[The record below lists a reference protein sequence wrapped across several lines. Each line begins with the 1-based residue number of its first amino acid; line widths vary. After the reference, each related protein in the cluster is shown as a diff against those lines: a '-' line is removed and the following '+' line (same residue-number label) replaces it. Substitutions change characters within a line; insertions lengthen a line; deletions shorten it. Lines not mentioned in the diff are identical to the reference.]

1 MHYKYNL
8 LLLCLDCSE
17 IKIHKMQTRPIDQ
30 DIKRA
35 VRTKKMIRALWT
47 INFCGVALVMLIG
60 VMIYH
65 GYIGYMP
72 PVEGLLNPED
82 RFASRLFTSDG
93 VEMGRFYQ
101 SRNNRVYAD
110 YSEISPNV
118 INALIA
124 TEDER
129 FMQHSGIDIMALSRV
144 LFKTILL
151 RQKNAGGGST
161 ITQQLAKQLYSP
173 ESDGLMDRFIQKPVE
188 WAIAVKLERYYT
200 KEEIIKMYLN
210 QFDFLNNAVGI
221 KTAAHVYF
229 NTTPDSLKI
238 EQAAMLVGM
247 AKNPSLYNPV
257 RADRKDAAV
266 GRRNVVL
273 QQMLKADLITEA
285 ECDSLCALPLDV
297 KFTKVDHKD
306 GIAPYFREA
315 VRLMMQAKEPRRGD
329 YPDWDQQ
336 RFVDDSIQWAT
347 NPLYGW
353 VEKNPKPDGTKY
365 NIYTDGLRIYTSI
378 DSRMQKYAEEAV
390 IDHLK
395 NTLQPQFDREKGSR
409 GPYTTNSAELGQL
422 TPRKL
427 IDRAIRQSERYRV
440 LKNAG
445 MSDAEIMEEFDKPV
459 DMTVFSYDG
468 GQVQK
473 TMSPRDSVVYQK
485 MFLRAGFM
493 SMDPL
498 TGQVKAYVGGPN
510 FHFFQYDMAGVGR
523 RQIGSTVKPFL
534 YTYAFEEGF
543 TPCDMFLNAQPSITL
558 PTGEVWAP
566 RNTGHARIGEMVDLY
581 WALTN
586 SNNWISARLM
596 SELSP
601 STLARTMH
609 TFGITNHLDPVVSL
623 CLGPCDVSVREM
635 VTAYTAFSNK
645 GLRVDP
651 IYVTKITD
659 NNGNVISE
667 FTPQYTEVMSQ
678 EAYFKMVNILQNVI
692 NSGTGSRLRRAPY
705 NITAVMGGKTGTTNY
720 NADGWFMGFTPNLV
734 SGVWVGGDERYI
746 HFNRM
751 AQGQGAAMALPIYGL
766 YMKKVYADKSLPYS
780 QTLQFPEP
788 PAGFSPCYKES
799 YGDAPAAET
808 PVEAIDNAF
817 E

>member
-1 MHYKYNL
+1 
-8 LLLCLDCSE
+8 
-17 IKIHKMQTRPIDQ
+17 
-30 DIKRA
+30 
-35 VRTKKMIRALWT
+35 
-47 INFCGVALVMLIG
+47 MLIG

-247 AKNPSLYNPV
+247 AKNPSLYNPA

-285 ECDSLCALPLDV
+285 ECDSLCALPLEV

-395 NTLQPQFDREKGSR
+395 NTLQPQFDREKGGR
-409 GPYTTNSAELGQL
+409 GPYTTNSTELGQL

>member
-1 MHYKYNL
+1 
-8 LLLCLDCSE
+8 
-17 IKIHKMQTRPIDQ
+17 
-30 DIKRA
+30 
-35 VRTKKMIRALWT
+35 
-47 INFCGVALVMLIG
+47 MLIG

-645 GLRVDP
+645 GLRVDL

>member
-1 MHYKYNL
+1 
-8 LLLCLDCSE
+8 
-17 IKIHKMQTRPIDQ
+17 MQTRPIDQ

-35 VRTKKMIRALWT
+35 ARTKKMIRALWT

-238 EQAAMLVGM
+238 EQAAVLVGM

>member
-1 MHYKYNL
+1 
-8 LLLCLDCSE
+8 
-17 IKIHKMQTRPIDQ
+17 
-30 DIKRA
+30 
-35 VRTKKMIRALWT
+35 
-47 INFCGVALVMLIG
+47 
-60 VMIYH
+60 
-65 GYIGYMP
+65 MP

-285 ECDSLCALPLDV
+285 ECDSLCALPLEV

-395 NTLQPQFDREKGSR
+395 NTLQPQFEREKGSR

-799 YGDAPAAET
+799 YGDAPAAEA

>member
-1 MHYKYNL
+1 
-8 LLLCLDCSE
+8 
-17 IKIHKMQTRPIDQ
+17 
-30 DIKRA
+30 
-35 VRTKKMIRALWT
+35 
-47 INFCGVALVMLIG
+47 MLIG

-72 PVEGLLNPED
+72 PVEGLLNPEG

-285 ECDSLCALPLDV
+285 ECDSLCALPLEV

-766 YMKKVYADKSLPYS
+766 YMKKVYADKSLSYS

>member
-1 MHYKYNL
+1 
-8 LLLCLDCSE
+8 
-17 IKIHKMQTRPIDQ
+17 
-30 DIKRA
+30 
-35 VRTKKMIRALWT
+35 
-47 INFCGVALVMLIG
+47 MLIG

-285 ECDSLCALPLDV
+285 ECDSLCALPLEV

-692 NSGTGSRLRRAPY
+692 NSGTGSRLHRAPY

>member
-1 MHYKYNL
+1 
-8 LLLCLDCSE
+8 
-17 IKIHKMQTRPIDQ
+17 
-30 DIKRA
+30 
-35 VRTKKMIRALWT
+35 
-47 INFCGVALVMLIG
+47 MLIG

-422 TPRKL
+422 TTRKL

>member
-1 MHYKYNL
+1 
-8 LLLCLDCSE
+8 
-17 IKIHKMQTRPIDQ
+17 
-30 DIKRA
+30 
-35 VRTKKMIRALWT
+35 
-47 INFCGVALVMLIG
+47 MLIG

-110 YSEISPNV
+110 YSEIPPNV

-297 KFTKVDHKD
+297 KFTKVDHKG

-395 NTLQPQFDREKGSR
+395 NTLQPQFEREKGSR

>member
-1 MHYKYNL
+1 
-8 LLLCLDCSE
+8 
-17 IKIHKMQTRPIDQ
+17 
-30 DIKRA
+30 
-35 VRTKKMIRALWT
+35 
-47 INFCGVALVMLIG
+47 
-60 VMIYH
+60 
-65 GYIGYMP
+65 MP

-734 SGVWVGGDERYI
+734 SGVWIGGDERYI

>member
-1 MHYKYNL
+1 
-8 LLLCLDCSE
+8 
-17 IKIHKMQTRPIDQ
+17 
-30 DIKRA
+30 
-35 VRTKKMIRALWT
+35 
-47 INFCGVALVMLIG
+47 
-60 VMIYH
+60 
-65 GYIGYMP
+65 MP

-273 QQMLKADLITEA
+273 QQMLKADLITEV

>member
-1 MHYKYNL
+1 
-8 LLLCLDCSE
+8 
-17 IKIHKMQTRPIDQ
+17 
-30 DIKRA
+30 
-35 VRTKKMIRALWT
+35 
-47 INFCGVALVMLIG
+47 
-60 VMIYH
+60 
-65 GYIGYMP
+65 MP

-129 FMQHSGIDIMALSRV
+129 FMLHSGIDIMALSRV

-247 AKNPSLYNPV
+247 AKNPSLYNPA

-285 ECDSLCALPLDV
+285 ECDSLCALPLEV

-390 IDHLK
+390 VDHLK

-799 YGDAPAAET
+799 YGDAPATET

>member
-1 MHYKYNL
+1 
-8 LLLCLDCSE
+8 
-17 IKIHKMQTRPIDQ
+17 
-30 DIKRA
+30 
-35 VRTKKMIRALWT
+35 
-47 INFCGVALVMLIG
+47 
-60 VMIYH
+60 
-65 GYIGYMP
+65 MP

-221 KTAAHVYF
+221 KTAVHVYF

-766 YMKKVYADKSLPYS
+766 YMKKVYSDKSLPYS

>member
-1 MHYKYNL
+1 
-8 LLLCLDCSE
+8 
-17 IKIHKMQTRPIDQ
+17 
-30 DIKRA
+30 
-35 VRTKKMIRALWT
+35 
-47 INFCGVALVMLIG
+47 MLIG

-285 ECDSLCALPLDV
+285 ECDSLCALPLEV

-543 TPCDMFLNAQPSITL
+543 TPCDMFLNAQPSISL

-601 STLARTMH
+601 LTLARTMH

>member
-1 MHYKYNL
+1 
-8 LLLCLDCSE
+8 
-17 IKIHKMQTRPIDQ
+17 
-30 DIKRA
+30 
-35 VRTKKMIRALWT
+35 
-47 INFCGVALVMLIG
+47 MLIG

-257 RADRKDAAV
+257 RADRKDAAL

-285 ECDSLCALPLDV
+285 ECDSLCALPLEV

-799 YGDAPAAET
+799 YGDAPVAET

>member
-1 MHYKYNL
+1 
-8 LLLCLDCSE
+8 
-17 IKIHKMQTRPIDQ
+17 MQTRPIDQ

-35 VRTKKMIRALWT
+35 ARTKKMIRALWT

-365 NIYTDGLRIYTSI
+365 NIYIDGLRIYTSI

>member
-1 MHYKYNL
+1 
-8 LLLCLDCSE
+8 
-17 IKIHKMQTRPIDQ
+17 
-30 DIKRA
+30 
-35 VRTKKMIRALWT
+35 
-47 INFCGVALVMLIG
+47 MLIG

-285 ECDSLCALPLDV
+285 ECDSLCALPLEV

-378 DSRMQKYAEEAV
+378 DSRMQRYAEEAV

>member
-1 MHYKYNL
+1 
-8 LLLCLDCSE
+8 
-17 IKIHKMQTRPIDQ
+17 
-30 DIKRA
+30 
-35 VRTKKMIRALWT
+35 
-47 INFCGVALVMLIG
+47 MLIG

-285 ECDSLCALPLDV
+285 ECDSLCALPLEV

-459 DMTVFSYDG
+459 DMIVFSYDG

-788 PAGFSPCYKES
+788 PVGFSPCYKES

>member
-1 MHYKYNL
+1 
-8 LLLCLDCSE
+8 
-17 IKIHKMQTRPIDQ
+17 
-30 DIKRA
+30 
-35 VRTKKMIRALWT
+35 
-47 INFCGVALVMLIG
+47 MLIG

-445 MSDAEIMEEFDKPV
+445 MSDAEIMEEFDKQV

>member
-1 MHYKYNL
+1 
-8 LLLCLDCSE
+8 
-17 IKIHKMQTRPIDQ
+17 
-30 DIKRA
+30 
-35 VRTKKMIRALWT
+35 
-47 INFCGVALVMLIG
+47 MLIG

-667 FTPQYTEVMSQ
+667 FTPQYTDVMSQ

>member
-1 MHYKYNL
+1 
-8 LLLCLDCSE
+8 
-17 IKIHKMQTRPIDQ
+17 
-30 DIKRA
+30 
-35 VRTKKMIRALWT
+35 
-47 INFCGVALVMLIG
+47 
-60 VMIYH
+60 
-65 GYIGYMP
+65 MP

-473 TMSPRDSVVYQK
+473 TMSPRDSVVYQT

-788 PAGFSPCYKES
+788 PVGFSPCYKES

>member
-1 MHYKYNL
+1 
-8 LLLCLDCSE
+8 
-17 IKIHKMQTRPIDQ
+17 
-30 DIKRA
+30 
-35 VRTKKMIRALWT
+35 
-47 INFCGVALVMLIG
+47 MLIG

-72 PVEGLLNPED
+72 PVEGLLNPEN

-173 ESDGLMDRFIQKPVE
+173 ESDGLMDRFIQKPEE

>member
-1 MHYKYNL
+1 
-8 LLLCLDCSE
+8 
-17 IKIHKMQTRPIDQ
+17 
-30 DIKRA
+30 
-35 VRTKKMIRALWT
+35 
-47 INFCGVALVMLIG
+47 
-60 VMIYH
+60 
-65 GYIGYMP
+65 MP

-285 ECDSLCALPLDV
+285 ECDSLCALPLEV

-395 NTLQPQFDREKGSR
+395 NTLQPQFEREKGSR

-440 LKNAG
+440 LKNAR

>member
-1 MHYKYNL
+1 MFGL
-8 LLLCLDCSE
+8 LRN
-17 IKIHKMQTRPIDQ
+17 KIHKMQTRPIDQ

-35 VRTKKMIRALWT
+35 ARTKKMIRALWT

-285 ECDSLCALPLDV
+285 ECDSLCALPLEV

-468 GQVQK
+468 VQVQK

>member
-1 MHYKYNL
+1 M
-8 LLLCLDCSE
+8 
-17 IKIHKMQTRPIDQ
+17 T
-30 DIKRA
+30 
-35 VRTKKMIRALWT
+35 
-47 INFCGVALVMLIG
+47 LIG

-285 ECDSLCALPLDV
+285 ECDSLCALPLEV

-766 YMKKVYADKSLPYS
+766 YMKKVYSDKSLPYS

-799 YGDAPAAET
+799 SGDAPAAET

>member
-1 MHYKYNL
+1 
-8 LLLCLDCSE
+8 
-17 IKIHKMQTRPIDQ
+17 MQTRPIDQ

-35 VRTKKMIRALWT
+35 ARTKKMIRALWT

-285 ECDSLCALPLDV
+285 ECDSLCALPLEV

-808 PVEAIDNAF
+808 PVEAINNAF

>member
-1 MHYKYNL
+1 
-8 LLLCLDCSE
+8 
-17 IKIHKMQTRPIDQ
+17 MQTRPIDQ

-35 VRTKKMIRALWT
+35 ARTKKMIRALWT

-751 AQGQGAAMALPIYGL
+751 AQGQGAAMALPIYGQ

>member
-1 MHYKYNL
+1 
-8 LLLCLDCSE
+8 
-17 IKIHKMQTRPIDQ
+17 MQTRPIDQ

-35 VRTKKMIRALWT
+35 ARTKKMIRALWT

-667 FTPQYTEVMSQ
+667 FTPQYTEVMSR

-799 YGDAPAAET
+799 YGDAPASET

>member
-1 MHYKYNL
+1 
-8 LLLCLDCSE
+8 
-17 IKIHKMQTRPIDQ
+17 
-30 DIKRA
+30 
-35 VRTKKMIRALWT
+35 
-47 INFCGVALVMLIG
+47 MLIG

-566 RNTGHARIGEMVDLY
+566 RNTGHTRIGEMVDLY

-766 YMKKVYADKSLPYS
+766 YMKKVYSDKSLPYS

>member
-1 MHYKYNL
+1 
-8 LLLCLDCSE
+8 
-17 IKIHKMQTRPIDQ
+17 
-30 DIKRA
+30 
-35 VRTKKMIRALWT
+35 
-47 INFCGVALVMLIG
+47 
-60 VMIYH
+60 
-65 GYIGYMP
+65 MP

-247 AKNPSLYNPV
+247 AKNPSLYNPA

-285 ECDSLCALPLDV
+285 ECDSLCALPLEV

-659 NNGNVISE
+659 NNGNVISG

>member
-1 MHYKYNL
+1 MFGL
-8 LLLCLDCSE
+8 LRN
-17 IKIHKMQTRPIDQ
+17 KIHKMQTRPIDQ

-35 VRTKKMIRALWT
+35 ARTKKMIRALWT

-395 NTLQPQFDREKGSR
+395 NTLQPQFEREKGSR

-766 YMKKVYADKSLPYS
+766 YMKKVYSDKSLPYS

>member
-1 MHYKYNL
+1 
-8 LLLCLDCSE
+8 
-17 IKIHKMQTRPIDQ
+17 
-30 DIKRA
+30 
-35 VRTKKMIRALWT
+35 
-47 INFCGVALVMLIG
+47 MLIG

-118 INALIA
+118 INVLIA

-297 KFTKVDHKD
+297 KFSKVDHKD

-395 NTLQPQFDREKGSR
+395 NTLQPQFDREKGGR

>member
-1 MHYKYNL
+1 
-8 LLLCLDCSE
+8 
-17 IKIHKMQTRPIDQ
+17 MQTRPIDQ

-35 VRTKKMIRALWT
+35 ARIKKMIRALWT

-395 NTLQPQFDREKGSR
+395 NTLQPQFEREKGSR

>member
-1 MHYKYNL
+1 
-8 LLLCLDCSE
+8 
-17 IKIHKMQTRPIDQ
+17 
-30 DIKRA
+30 
-35 VRTKKMIRALWT
+35 
-47 INFCGVALVMLIG
+47 MLIG

-297 KFTKVDHKD
+297 KFSKVDHKD

-395 NTLQPQFDREKGSR
+395 NTLQPQFEREKGSR

>member
-1 MHYKYNL
+1 
-8 LLLCLDCSE
+8 
-17 IKIHKMQTRPIDQ
+17 
-30 DIKRA
+30 
-35 VRTKKMIRALWT
+35 
-47 INFCGVALVMLIG
+47 
-60 VMIYH
+60 MIYH

-285 ECDSLCALPLDV
+285 ECDSLCALPLEV
-297 KFTKVDHKD
+297 KFTRVDHKD

>member
-1 MHYKYNL
+1 
-8 LLLCLDCSE
+8 
-17 IKIHKMQTRPIDQ
+17 MQTRPIDQ

-35 VRTKKMIRALWT
+35 ARTKKMIRALWT

-285 ECDSLCALPLDV
+285 ECDSLCALPLEV

-336 RFVDDSIQWAT
+336 RFVDDSIQWTT

>member
-1 MHYKYNL
+1 
-8 LLLCLDCSE
+8 
-17 IKIHKMQTRPIDQ
+17 
-30 DIKRA
+30 
-35 VRTKKMIRALWT
+35 
-47 INFCGVALVMLIG
+47 
-60 VMIYH
+60 
-65 GYIGYMP
+65 MP

-285 ECDSLCALPLDV
+285 ECDSLCALPLEV

-468 GQVQK
+468 VQVQK

>member
-1 MHYKYNL
+1 
-8 LLLCLDCSE
+8 
-17 IKIHKMQTRPIDQ
+17 
-30 DIKRA
+30 
-35 VRTKKMIRALWT
+35 
-47 INFCGVALVMLIG
+47 
-60 VMIYH
+60 
-65 GYIGYMP
+65 MP

-329 YPDWDQQ
+329 YPDWDQH

>member
-1 MHYKYNL
+1 
-8 LLLCLDCSE
+8 
-17 IKIHKMQTRPIDQ
+17 
-30 DIKRA
+30 
-35 VRTKKMIRALWT
+35 
-47 INFCGVALVMLIG
+47 MLIG
-60 VMIYH
+60 VMIYR

-285 ECDSLCALPLDV
+285 ECDSLCALPLEV

-390 IDHLK
+390 IDYLK